1 MSAMPQVSRR
11 REILAMS
18 AVYRVSDQLVESTES
33 AAGPW
38 DPTTQH
44 GAAPAALVAWAAE
57 RMAAPSPMR
66 VARLTL
72 NLLRPVPVAPLEL
85 RGEIVRQGHKVQV
98 VSIELLAADVEVVR
112 ASVLKTLRSD
122 ALAPDDLGDVGLD
135 VPSPEHSHEITSGP
149 RVRCPFLDG
158 ISTRLTSGPERR
170 PAPTAMWFRADRAI
184 VEGEPISPV
193 MRAAIA
199 ADFCNGVS
207 STLDM
212 NVWSFI
218 NADVTL
224 NLARLP
230 VGDWVLVN
238 AETWLGKDGG
248 GVAFARLAD
257 ASGYFGRATQ
267 SLIIE
272 RR

>member
-1 MSAMPQVSRR
+1 
-11 REILAMS
+11 MS
-18 AVYRVSDQLVESTES
+18 AVYRVSDQRVESTGC

-44 GAAPAALVAWAAE
+44 GAAPAALVAFAAE
-57 RMAAPSPMR
+57 RVATPSPMR

-85 RGEIVRQGHKVQV
+85 RSEVVRQGRKVQV
-98 VSIELLAADVEVVR
+98 ISISVLAAGVEVVR

-122 ALAPDDLGDVGLD
+122 AEPPNDLGAVRLD
-135 VPSPEHSHEITSGP
+135 VPSPELSHEITSGP

-158 ISTRLTSGPERR
+158 VSTRLTSGAERR
-170 PAPTAMWFRADRAI
+170 PGPTAMWFRADRPI
-184 VEGEPISPV
+184 VEGEAISPT

-212 NVWSFI
+212 AKWSFI
-218 NADVTL
+218 NADATL
-224 NLARLP
+224 NLARPP
-230 VGDWVLVN
+230 VGEWVLVN
-238 AETWLGKDGG
+238 AETWLGGDGG
-248 GVAFARLAD
+248 GMAFARLAD
-257 ASGYFGRATQ
+257 TAGYFGRATQ
-267 SLIIE
+267 SLLIE